1 MKVIWHYVEDGD
13 LPEENKSVLISVR
26 GKEEIMI
33 GSYFKAHGWQDLEL
47 TPRFVYAWAYLPDT
61 APNKE

>member
-33 GSYFKAHGWQDLEL
+33 GSYFKAHGWQDFRIDPKICICVGLFARYS
-47 TPRFVYAWAYLPDT
+47 T
-61 APNKE
+61 K